1 MADRAQ
7 QVAIPAPVAELL
19 AAWNDRSADRFV
31 AILAPDARVAVP
43 PLHLELAGRD
53 DVWLGVAR
61 VFGAF
66 GALRYVSRHRY
77 LTPESVT
84 DEAIL
89 EGLQTQEFLG
99 APPPGRPGAVA
110 ARVIIRH
117 DGAVVT
123 NLEVWPD
130 VAALRELFDG
140 VARRIDLRSAGAAGP
155 VVAALRATIPSPEG
169 KLSVGQQRQERQER
183 PQPASFEEALV
194 GGAGRPPRER
204 AGAGGA
210 RAAANPATPIISP
223 ANSRVTTGA
232 GRNRARRSRRPRSPR
247 RPCRAGSAWSGRSSR
262 GAVMLVVAG
271 LLVTYVVV
279 GVRNKQEPV
288 AASKPR
294 PSASATHKPRA
305 SSTPR
310 PSGAAAE
317 TRPTFDPKT
326 NTYNFT
332 NHVLFETDQYTLR
345 PQARHAL
352 DLVIAALVGP
362 EALRG
367 DRRHGL
373 HGQHGPPG
381 PQPDSLQARAL
392 VVAQYL
398 SRDFVTDRFQVT
410 SQGLG
415 EAHPVD
421 SNATQPAGSRTAGWR
436 SRFLTRRNS

>member
-1 MADRAQ
+1 VADRAQ

-31 AILAPDARVAVP
+31 AILAPDACVAVP

-183 PQPASFEEALV
+183 QQPASFEEALV
-194 GGAGRPPRER
+194 GGA
-204 AGAGGA
+204 ADSSGAGG
-210 RAAANPATPIISP
+210 RGGRSGGREPGHANHQPGQQPGHHGSGQEPGKGKPKAEVPKAP
-223 ANSRVTTGA
+223 L
-232 GRNRARRSRRPRSPR
+232 PR
-247 RPCRAGSAWSGRSSR
+247 RVRMVRALLA

-310 PSGAAAE
+310 PSAAAE

-326 NTYNFT
+326 NTFNFT

-345 PQARHAL
+345 PQAKQAL
-352 DLVIAALVGP
+352 DLVVAALVAQKRYGAIAVTGYTDSTGS
-362 EALRG
+362 EAHNLTLS
-367 DRRHGL
+367 RR
-373 HGQHGPPG
+373 
-381 PQPDSLQARAL
+381 RAL
-392 VVAQYL
+392 VVARYL
-398 SRDFVTDRFQVT
+398 QQGLRNDRFQVT

-421 SNATQPAGSRTAGWR
+421 SNATQGGREQN
-436 SRFLTRRNS
+436 RRVEIKVPDPQKS

>member
-1 MADRAQ
+1 VADRAQ

-194 GGAGRPPRER
+194 GGPADPS
-204 AGAGGA
+204 GAGG
-210 RAAANPATPIISP
+210 RGGRPGGREPGHANHQPGQQPGHHGSGQEPGKAKPKAEVP
-223 ANSRVTTGA
+223 KA
-232 GRNRARRSRRPRSPR
+232 PLPR
-247 RPCRAGSAWSGRSSR
+247 RVRMVRALLA

-294 PSASATHKPRA
+294 PSASATHSKKPTPAPSPRA
-305 SSTPR
+305 SQSANNPVLNTATNR
-310 PSGAAAE
+310 Y
-317 TRPTFDPKT
+317 TFS
-326 NTYNFT
+326 NT
-332 NHVLFETDQYTLR
+332 VLFENDKYDLR
-345 PQARHAL
+345 PEAKAGLDTIIRAL
-352 DLVIAALVGP
+352 LG
-362 EALRG
+362 EKRY
-367 DRRHGL
+367 
-373 HGQHGPPG
+373 GQVDVYGYT
-381 PQPDSLQARAL
+381 DSSGTTGHNLELSQARAQA
-392 VVAQYL
+392 VVDYFKTHLRDPRFVFVPQGQGEV
-398 SRDFVTDRFQVT
+398 DFV
-410 SQGLG
+410 
-415 EAHPVD
+415 A
-421 SNATQPAGSRTAGWR
+421 SNATATGREKNRRVEIEVPKKPR
-436 SRFLTRRNS
+436 S